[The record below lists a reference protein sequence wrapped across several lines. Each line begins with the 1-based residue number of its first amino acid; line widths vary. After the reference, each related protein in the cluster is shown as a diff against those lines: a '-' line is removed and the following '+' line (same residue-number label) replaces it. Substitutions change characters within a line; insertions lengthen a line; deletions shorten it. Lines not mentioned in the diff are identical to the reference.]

1 MAPTGMSLSRWFSFC
16 SRFVSL
22 SWRALPGGIVL
33 SVLLLGS
40 TAVPT
45 VAQSAWGGSPWDESN
60 EQRERGHWEHNP
72 FSQDNA
78 PRPDNP
84 EGVPT
89 WAAPHETPPAQLPPR
104 STESS
109 TPGYTVPRWDN
120 TTGGESSVGMN
131 APGTPNDP
139 NKVPVNGGLGLLLAA
154 GLGYGAHRLRTRSGD
169 SEDSGRS

>member
-1 MAPTGMSLSRWFSFC
+1 MVLILQQVRVFKLARATWRHCALCSLTRKHSGPHRSAVC
-16 SRFVSL
+16 M
-22 SWRALPGGIVL
+22 
-33 SVLLLGS
+33 GS
-40 TAVPT
+40 
-45 VAQSAWGGSPWDESN
+45 SPWDESN
-60 EQRERGHWEHNP
+60 EERERGHWEHNP
-72 FSQDNA
+72 FPQDNA

-131 APGTPNDP
+131 ATGTPDDP